1 VYRRLI
7 VLEIG
12 EVVRLLRVGESDRK
26 IVELLGLN
34 RRTVAKYRSWAR
46 EQGVLEGAVPPAR
59 KLQELLDRT
68 LPKVVPP
75 QQGSTVAPYREEI
88 SALRTRGLEVAA
100 IRTRLEERHQT
111 PISYSAIWRLV
122 QQLEPKQ
129 PDAVVRVEAK
139 PGSEAQVD
147 FGFAGWVLDPA
158 DGRARKAWVFVLVL
172 AWSRHLYAEVV
183 FDQRLET
190 WLLCH
195 RHAFEYL
202 GGVPERVVVDN
213 LKSAIV
219 RASVQE
225 PVAQRSYRECAEHY
239 GFLIDP
245 NPPLSPWLKGKVEQ
259 GGVHYVKRNFLAGRD
274 PEPRDELNRKLRDWG
289 EQVAGGRVHG
299 TTRQAP
305 LERFRAVE
313 RDALQP
319 LPRDPY
325 DLAVWAKLQVHRDCH
340 VTFEQSDYS
349 APFGLVGQDL
359 WVRGGSRTVELYT
372 ADHQLVAT
380 HDRAPAKGMRLTR
393 TTHLPAEKVPG
404 LILNREDCRAQ
415 AAGIGP
421 ATQAIVERLLAHRP
435 EDRLKV
441 AGRLLRLGTPY
452 GAERLERACARA
464 ERFGEG
470 EYVAVKRILLS
481 GHDQELLPAVAPPPA
496 TAAPRS
502 YTFMRPVT
510 DLVAGLMGGL
520 R

>member
-1 VYRRLI
+1 
-7 VLEIG
+7 VLEIA
-12 EVVRLLRVGESDRK
+12 EVVRLLRAGESDRK

-34 RRTVAKYRSWAR
+34 RRTVAKYRTWAQ
-46 EQGVLEGAVPPAR
+46 EHNVLDGAVLPAR
-59 KLQELLDRT
+59 KLQELLDQT

-75 QQGSTVAPYREEI
+75 QQGSTVADYREEI
-88 SALRTRGLEVAA
+88 AALRARGVEIAA
-100 IRTRLEERHQT
+100 IRTRLEERHQR
-111 PISYSAIWRLV
+111 PISYSAIWRMV

-147 FGFAGWVLDPA
+147 FGFAGWVLDPV

-172 AWSRHLYAEVV
+172 SWSRHLYAEVV

-202 GGVPERVVVDN
+202 GGVPERIVLDN

-219 RASVQE
+219 HACVHE

-274 PEPRDELNRKLRDWG
+274 PEPQDDLNRKLREWI
-289 EQVAGGRVHG
+289 EQVAGVRIHG

-313 RDALQP
+313 RDALLP

-340 VTFEQSDYS
+340 VTFEHSDYS
-349 APFGLVGQDL
+349 APFGLVGQEL

-372 ADHQLVAT
+372 ARHELVAT
-380 HDRAPAKGMRLTR
+380 HDRAPAKGMRITLP
-393 TTHLPAEKVPG
+393 THWPQEKVPG
-404 LILNREDCRAQ
+404 LVVNREDCRVQ
-415 AAGIGP
+415 AARIGP
-421 ATQAIVERLLAHRP
+421 ATFAIVDRLLAHRP

-441 AGRLLRLGTPY
+441 AGRLLRLGTLY
-452 GAERLERACARA
+452 GAERLEQACARA
-464 ERFGEG
+464 EAFGEG
-470 EYVAVKRILLS
+470 EYVAVKRILQ
-481 GHDQELLPAVAPPPA
+481 GEHDQEPLPTATRGPAPDPPR
-496 TAAPRS
+496 TF
-502 YTFMRPVT
+502 TFMRPVGE
-510 DLVAGLMGGL
+510 LVAALVGGSA
-520 R
+520 

>member
-1 VYRRLI
+1 
-7 VLEIG
+7 VLEIA
-12 EVVRLLRVGESDRK
+12 EVVRLLRAGESDRK

-34 RRTVAKYRSWAR
+34 RRTVAKYRTWAR
-46 EQGVLEGAVPPAR
+46 EQNVLEGTVPPAR

-75 QQGSTVAPYREEI
+75 QQGSTVADYREEI
-88 SALRTRGLEVAA
+88 SALRTRGVEIAA
-100 IRTRLEERHQT
+100 IRTRLEERHQR

-139 PGSEAQVD
+139 PGREAQVD
-147 FGFAGWVLDPA
+147 FGFAGWVLDPT

-172 AWSRHLYAEVV
+172 SWSRHLYAEVV
-183 FDQRLET
+183 IDQRLET

-195 RHAFEYL
+195 RHALEYL
-202 GGVPERVVVDN
+202 GGVPERIVLDN

-219 RASVQE
+219 RACVHE

-239 GFLIDP
+239 GFRIDP

-274 PEPRDELNRKLRDWG
+274 PEPQDELNRKLRAWID
-289 EQVAGGRVHG
+289 QVAGVRIHG

-313 RDALQP
+313 HDTLQP

-325 DLAVWAKLQVHRDCH
+325 DLAVWAKLRVHRDCH
-340 VTFEQSDYS
+340 VTFEHADYS

-372 ADHQLVAT
+372 ASHELVAT
-380 HDRAPAKGMRLTR
+380 HDRAPSKGMRVTLP
-393 TTHLPAEKVPG
+393 THWPVEKVPG
-404 LILNREDCRAQ
+404 LVLNRDDCRVH
-415 AAGIGP
+415 AARIGP
-421 ATQAIVERLLAHRP
+421 ATRAIVERLLAHRP

-441 AGRLLRLGTPY
+441 AGRLLRLGTTY
-452 GAERLERACARA
+452 GTARLEQACARA
-464 ERFGEG
+464 EAFGEG
-470 EYVAVKRILLS
+470 EYVAVKRILQ
-481 GHDQELLPAVAPPPA
+481 GEHDQEPLPSAVRAPA
-496 TAAPRS
+496 MEVPRTF
-502 YTFMRPVT
+502 TFMRPVGE
-510 DLVAGLMGGL
+510 LVAALMGGL
-520 R
+520 A